1 MPGFQREPSTV
12 AYKSSAALSVTS
24 GIDTPSNPGDLL
36 REIDNHSRSS
46 SGKETE
52 QREGKLSLEGILNS
66 FLLLAAEKDSAG
78 LIRRVLQVL
87 LQVTCTHYACLAI
100 LDPSSGYLKLKG
112 YGRAFEEIKTCDK
125 SLADCKSLAP
135 TVVLTHASV
144 ARKVSEVDTATVLE
158 AKAYSGYYRFS
169 RCQSPVSSLKTPTFS
184 LESRFLLARV
194 PQSLC
199 WFCRFLFKDDS
210 LDFCASPVM
219 FHLQGFSRI
228 RSDSSQHLL
237 QSCSRAIKRM
247 RHWKL
252 QSRYALSNCNM
263 LFIRGLPSSAGFH
276 TRSVHR
282 CSRLADFAPSW
293 KRRPTSQRVNEK
305 ICTS

>member
-1 MPGFQREPSTV
+1 LRHARSAFQLCEAVNLVRFTDTLGVSVPGFRREPSTV
-12 AYKSSAALSVTS
+12 AHQSSAALSVTS

-100 LDPSSGYLKLKG
+100 LDPSSGLLKLKG
-112 YGRAFEEIKTCDK
+112 YGKAFEEINTCDK

-144 ARKVSEVDTATVLE
+144 ARKVSKIDRATVTEEKTYTRLR
-158 AKAYSGYYRFS
+158 RFS
-169 RCQSPVSSLKTPTFS
+169 Q
-184 LESRFLLARV
+184 
-194 PQSLC
+194 
-199 WFCRFLFKDDS
+199 
-210 LDFCASPVM
+210 
-219 FHLQGFSRI
+219 
-228 RSDSSQHLL
+228 
-237 QSCSRAIKRM
+237 
-247 RHWKL
+247 
-252 QSRYALSNCNM
+252 
-263 LFIRGLPSSAGFH
+263 
-276 TRSVHR
+276 
-282 CSRLADFAPSW
+282 
-293 KRRPTSQRVNEK
+293 
-305 ICTS
+305 